1 MNNFFLT
8 LFLVISFILTAS
20 ILIQKN
26 NNVEIGK
33 SLNINNVMSIIDNK
47 YSNNI
52 INNLIYILSILFFI
66 ISLILN
72 NYNFNKNIYHN
83 KWEHIDKKIK

>member
-1 MNNFFLT
+1 MNNFFLI
-8 LFLVISFILTAS
+8 LFLVTSFILTAL

-26 NNVEIGK
+26 NNIEVGK

-66 ISLILN
+66 ISLLLN
-72 NYNFNKNIYHN
+72 NYNFNKNIYFN
-83 KWEHIDKKIK
+83 KWEHINTK